1 MEEAENVNAKS
12 SQDGTNTPAGP
23 ASGITG
29 AADARQ
35 AAAGSTETAPAET
48 GASATGA
55 PAGAAATGAAQTA
68 PPATDTRNTGP
79 GRLLIAVYAV
89 FAISATARAGYQ
101 ILTKFSEAP
110 LAYLLSAFAAAVYV
124 VATVSLAKP
133 GRTAFKVSVAAVLVE
148 LVGVLVVG
156 ALSVFDSVNFPHET
170 VWSLFGRGYGF
181 IPLLLP
187 ILGLIWLYRRRPA
200 PRQH

>member
-1 MEEAENVNAKS
+1 MKNQNSAAPAK
-12 SQDGTNTPAGP
+12 
-23 ASGITG
+23 G
-29 AADARQ
+29 AAAN
-35 AAAGSTETAPAET
+35 
-48 GASATGA
+48 ATGA
-55 PAGAAATGAAQTA
+55 KN
-68 PPATDTRNTGP
+68 TRNTGP

-110 LAYLLSAFAAAVYV
+110 LAYLLSAFAALVYV

-133 GRTAFKVSVAAVLVE
+133 GSTWFKVSVAAVLLE

-156 ALSVFDSVNFPHET
+156 ALSVFDSVQFPHET

-187 ILGLIWLYRRRPA
+187 ILGLLWLYRRRPSLKA
-200 PRQH
+200 

>member
-1 MEEAENVNAKS
+1 M
-12 SQDGTNTPAGP
+12 
-23 ASGITG
+23 TG

-35 AAAGSTETAPAET
+35 AAAGSTETAPTETEAAET
-48 GASATGA
+48 GAT
-55 PAGAAATGAAQTA
+55 AGPTASGTAQTA
-68 PPATDTRNTGP
+68 PATNTRNTGP

-200 PRQH
+200 PRHH

>member
-1 MEEAENVNAKS
+1 MEEAENVSAKS
-12 SQDGTNTPAGP
+12 SQDGTGTPA
-23 ASGITG
+23 ASSRMTG
-29 AADARQ
+29 QADAGLPDTRSTDTGTADA
-35 AAAGSTETAPAET
+35 AAAGTATAPT
-48 GASATGA
+48 N
-55 PAGAAATGAAQTA
+55 
-68 PPATDTRNTGP
+68 TRNTGP

-110 LAYLLSAFAAAVYV
+110 LAYLLSAFAAVVYV

-133 GRTAFKVSVAAVLVE
+133 GRTAFKVSVVAVLVE

-200 PRQH
+200 SLKA

>member
-1 MEEAENVNAKS
+1 MEEAEKVNAKS
-12 SQDGTNTPAGP
+12 SKDGTGNPAGS
-23 ASGITG
+23 ASRIAGQT
-29 AADARQ
+29 DT
-35 AAAGSTETAPAET
+35 GSTGVGSADTAPE
-48 GASATGA
+48 ATN
-55 PAGAAATGAAQTA
+55 
-68 PPATDTRNTGP
+68 TRNTGP

-200 PRQH
+200 PRQQ

>member
-1 MEEAENVNAKS
+1 MTATPSPE
-12 SQDGTNTPAGP
+12 GTGT
-23 ASGITG
+23 ASGATL
-29 AADARQ
+29 AD
-35 AAAGSTETAPAET
+35 S
-48 GASATGA
+48 
-55 PAGAAATGAAQTA
+55 AATK
-68 PPATDTRNTGP
+68 TDTRNTGP

-110 LAYLLSAFAAAVYV
+110 LAYSLSAFAAVVYV
-124 VATVSLAKP
+124 VATVSLAKA
-133 GRTAFKVSVAAVLVE
+133 GRTWFKVSVAAVLVE

-170 VWSLFGRGYGF
+170 VWSLFGRGYAF

-200 PRQH
+200 RKVNS